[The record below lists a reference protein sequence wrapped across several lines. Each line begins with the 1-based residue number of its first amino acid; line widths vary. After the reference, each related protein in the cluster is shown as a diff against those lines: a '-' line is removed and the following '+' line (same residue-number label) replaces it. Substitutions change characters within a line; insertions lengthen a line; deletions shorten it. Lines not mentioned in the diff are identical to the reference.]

1 MSHQFDESLVI
12 HWWWVNGIH
21 ILIQAKK
28 YLHQVRTIY
37 VCMYVSMYVCKYV
50 MTNL

>member
-12 HWWWVNGIH
+12 HGRWVNGIH

-28 YLHQVRTIY
+28 YLHQVRKIYISICIY
-37 VCMYVSMYVCKYV
+37 VCTYV